1 MVTQL
6 IMSQTTITATQCG
19 HPGQKQDK
27 RSRKGR
33 KTEKTRKDRG
43 VKITVARV
51 ENVGKEQMPV

>member
-1 MVTQL
+1 
-6 IMSQTTITATQCG
+6 MSQTTITATQCG

-27 RSRKGR
+27 HSRKGR